1 MAEILTTTAPQTH
14 PSEVT
19 WSVVNIHLDK
29 EAPAIKVTLLSNTG
43 LRYNYRAVVSDTM
56 TAAQILVGLSFINQG
71 KFMTVQGKSLEKW
84 ALDKI
89 ASELAEFVG
98 TVTGTQF

>member
-1 MAEILTTTAPQTH
+1 
-14 PSEVT
+14 
-19 WSVVNIHLDK
+19 
-29 EAPAIKVTLLSNTG
+29 
-43 LRYNYRAVVSDTM
+43 
-56 TAAQILVGLSFINQG
+56 
-71 KFMTVQGKSLEKW
+71 MTVQGKSLEKW